1 MNENIKLVVADIDG
15 TLTNNKKIL
24 TDFTKKTIT
33 ELGKKGIYFGL
44 ASGRCVD
51 NQLLHYYKEWG
62 FNKQFDILIGM
73 NGAQLY
79 DGINNKRYDYH
90 SLSKEDVKEICDLV
104 KPLDVNPFVYD
115 EGNMI
120 CLKADDATLASS
132 LRNEMPFI
140 VSPDGSLIYN
150 KDRPK
155 LMIRVDEDKMEAL
168 EKYCE
173 ENKKEGVTYRS
184 VKTQTTMLEFI
195 DYRTNKGDALINFCQ
210 LNNIDLKDVM
220 TFGDISNDN
229 ELLEVA
235 GVGVCMING
244 SDETKGYADDITEL
258 SNDEDGFAHYLQEKV
273 LKYR

>member
-24 TDFTKKTIT
+24 TEFTKKTIIQLR
-33 ELGKKGIYFGL
+33 EKGILFGL

-51 NQLLHYYKEWG
+51 NQLLYYYKEWG
-62 FNKQFDILIGM
+62 FKEQFDILIGM

-79 DGINNKRYDYH
+79 DGVNNKRYDYH

-140 VSPDGSLIYN
+140 VSPDGSLLYN

-168 EKYCE
+168 EKYFD

-195 DYRTNKGDALINFCQ
+195 DYRTNKGDALVNFCQ

-244 SDETKGYADDITEL
+244 SDETKGYASDITEL

>member
-15 TLTNNKKIL
+15 TLTNSKRVLTPFTIETINQLREEGIL
-24 TDFTKKTIT
+24 
-33 ELGKKGIYFGL
+33 FGL
-44 ASGRCVD
+44 ASGRCID
-51 NQLLHYYKEWG
+51 NQVIHYYREWG
-62 FNKQFDILIGM
+62 FKEQFDILIGM

-79 DGINNKRYDYH
+79 DGLHQKRYDYH
-90 SLSKEDVKEICDLV
+90 VLSKEDVKEICDLV

-120 CLKADDATLASS
+120 CLKEDEATKSSS

-140 VSPDGSLIYN
+140 VSPDGSLIFA

-155 LMIRVDEDKMEAL
+155 VMIRVEADKMAAV
-168 EKYCE
+168 EKYIE
-173 ENKKEGVTYRS
+173 ENKRKDAPYRT

-195 DYRTNKGDALINFCQ
+195 DYRTNKGDALEHFCK
-210 LNNIDLKDVM
+210 LNDIDLKDVM

-229 ELLEVA
+229 ELLAVA
-235 GVGVCMING
+235 GIGVCMING
-244 SDETKGYADDITEL
+244 SDETKSYADEITEK
-258 SNDEDGFAHYLQEKV
+258 SNDEDGFAFHLQEKV

>member
-1 MNENIKLVVADIDG
+1 MNQNIKLVVADIDG
-15 TLTNNKKIL
+15 TLLSDERKL
-24 TDFTKKTIT
+24 TDFTKKTIN
-33 ELGKKGIYFGL
+33 ELKEKGILFGV

-51 NQLLHYYKEWG
+51 NQLMKFYKKWG
-62 FNKQFDILIGM
+62 FKEQFDIIIGM

-79 DGINNKRYDYH
+79 DGINQKRYDYH
-90 SLSKEDVKEICDLV
+90 SLSKEEIKEICELV

-115 EGNMI
+115 VGKMI
-120 CLKADDATLASS
+120 CFKDDEGTRISS
-132 LRNEMPFI
+132 LRNDMPFM
-140 VSPDGSLIYN
+140 VNPDGSLIFN

-155 LMIRVDEDKMEAL
+155 LLIRVDEDKMEAL
-168 EKYCE
+168 EKYIE
-173 ENKKEGVTYRS
+173 ENIKENAAYRA
-184 VKTQTTMLEFI
+184 VKTQTTMLEFM

-210 LNNIDLKDVM
+210 LNDIDLKDVM

-244 SDETKGYADDITEL
+244 SDETKGFADDITEK
-258 SNDEDGFAHYLQEKV
+258 SNNEDGFAYYLQEKV

>member
-1 MNENIKLVVADIDG
+1 MNRNIRLVVADIDG
-15 TLTNNKKIL
+15 TLTNNKRIL
-24 TDFTKKTIT
+24 TDVTKKTIDQLI
-33 ELGKKGIYFGL
+33 EKGIFFGL

-51 NQLLHYYKEWG
+51 NQVMHYYKEWG
-62 FNKQFDILIGM
+62 FKKQFDILIGM

-90 SLSKEDVKEICDLV
+90 SLSKEDVREICELV

-115 EGNMI
+115 DGNMV
-120 CLKADDATLASS
+120 CLKEDEATVASS
-132 LRNEMPFI
+132 SRNEMPFI
-140 VSPDGSLIYN
+140 VSPDGSLIFN

-168 EKYCE
+168 EKYIE
-173 ENKKEGVTYRS
+173 ENKKEKATYRT
-184 VKTQTTMLEFI
+184 VKTQRTMLEFI
-195 DYRTNKGDALINFCQ
+195 DYRTNKGDALVNFCQ

-244 SDETKGYADDITEL
+244 SDETKAYADDITEK